1 MPNYHRSEKVEQV
14 PAGSA
19 LQDGI
24 NILGQGCPPQRG
36 LDGQLSWT
44 SRMPTLQS
52 TLTVHSYRRFLRFQW
67 TAQPYQS
74 GHASQSLYNTHEASS
89 DLPQGI
95 RLVQYLDDTLLVTEF
110 PEALKA

>member
-36 LDGQLSWT
+36 LDGQVGPPGCLPYSPLLQEIPKVSMDSTCNHT
-44 SRMPTLQS
+44 SLATAPKAFTI
-52 TLTVHSYRRFLRFQW
+52 LTRPVVACLRQ
-67 TAQPYQS
+67 
-74 GHASQSLYNTHEASS
+74 
-89 DLPQGI
+89 QGI